1 MSIVTEVK
9 IPVENVNDLTAKVL
23 AWRVPNGAT
32 VKQGEAISEL
42 ETTKASF
49 EVFAPCAGVV
59 EYSWPEGAEVPVGE
73 TLCQISS
80 DKEMKSPVI
89 AIEPSVPPQVECA
102 VANEH
107 KANGNGNG
115 KRSSGPVFS
124 KKAERLL
131 SETGLSSD
139 LFKEMVLV
147 KEADVREKQRLSLG
161 GDLAVTRTAAD
172 GIPIA
177 AVGQPKMVTP
187 SLVGTA
193 AGEKVSLGRAKIFE
207 NRELLSAA
215 RSVLKSSISVFC
227 PAAGLDLLCQ
237 AQKPPIKRLPL
248 ILYETA
254 KLLKKFPY
262 LNACCVDDEHALLY
276 QEINPG
282 FAVDMGRGLKVLVIP
297 NADKLTFGELSA
309 VFDELLVKYA
319 TDTLEL
325 KDVNGSTFTVTD
337 LAQEGV
343 FNFDPL
349 INSRQSA
356 ILGIGADGIDENGEG
371 VGFMLNCAF
380 DHRLTGG
387 KQVAEFLR
395 ELSMRLSAHR
405 KSFQEKE
412 AAANPACCSRCLQTV
427 EQLRRFEAMLVSS
440 IEPKGYVC
448 SLCLRGIA

>member
-1 MSIVTEVK
+1 MSTVTEVK

-23 AWRVPNGAT
+23 AWRVASGAT

-73 TLCQISS
+73 TLCRISS
-80 DKEMKSPVI
+80 GKEMKSSVI
-89 AIEPSVPPQVECA
+89 AVEPFLQPQVERA
-102 VANEH
+102 VANEP
-107 KANGNGNG
+107 KLNGNGNA
-115 KRSSGPVFS
+115 KRLSGPVFS
-124 KKAERLL
+124 RKAEKLL
-131 SETGLSSD
+131 SETGLSPD

-147 KEADVREKQRLSLG
+147 KESDIRQRLQRNSG
-161 GDLAVTRTAAD
+161 GDSGMARSAEAIPTA
-172 GIPIA
+172 P
-177 AVGQPKMVTP
+177 VGSSRIVTP
-187 SLVGTA
+187 SPVGAA
-193 AGEKVSLGRAKIFE
+193 AGERVALGRAKIFE

-215 RSVLKSSISVFC
+215 RSVLKSSISIFC
-227 PAAGLDLLCQ
+227 PAAGLDRLCQ
-237 AQKPPIKRLPL
+237 SQKPPIKRLPL
-248 ILYETA
+248 ILFETA
-254 KLLKKFPY
+254 KLLKKFPS

-276 QEINPG
+276 HEVNPG

-297 NADKLTFGELSA
+297 NADKLSFGALSA

-343 FNFDPL
+343 FSFDPL

-395 ELSMRLSAHR
+395 ELSVRLLAHR
-405 KSFQEKE
+405 KSFREKE
-412 AAANPACCSRCLQTV
+412 TAANPACCSRCLQTV
-427 EQLRRFEAMLVSS
+427 EQLRRLGAMLVSS
-440 IEPKGYVC
+440 VEPEGHVC
-448 SLCLRGIA
+448 SLCLRGIT